1 MLPAPP
7 RFLLGL
13 PFVRIWSD
21 TTMVL
26 MVYVRDGLLTRISHL
41 GEPLP
46 IWERALVSANRLG
59 TRQRA
64 HGNSSG

>member
-26 MVYVRDGLLTRISHL
+26 MVYGRVSLLTRISHL
-41 GEPLP
+41 GEPLADL
-46 IWERALVSANRLG
+46 ENGFGAC
-59 TRQRA
+59 
-64 HGNSSG
+64 